1 MTYAQ
6 DPQFAEFL
14 LSNTQSEAFSQ
25 YLEEQNIPFQDIN
38 PLYKQIWYPLKR
50 LSDNL
55 LNDTLY
61 TTIPKLYIPQSLTAL
76 ENTGILQVQKRASL
90 ALTGENILLGFLD
103 SGISYTQPAFLDS
116 AGRTRIEAIWDQT
129 AIADQTNSAPFG
141 YGKLYTLTDIQNA
154 LQNTDPYAI
163 VPSLTKQATVQQ
175 SPV

>member
-1 MTYAQ
+1 MKERTPVTYAQ

-76 ENTGILQVQKRASL
+76 ENTGILQVQKRTSL
-90 ALTGENILLGFLD
+90 ALTGENILLGFLT
-103 SGISYTQPAFLDS
+103 SGIA
-116 AGRTRIEAIWDQT
+116 
-129 AIADQTNSAPFG
+129 
-141 YGKLYTLTDIQNA
+141 
-154 LQNTDPYAI
+154 
-163 VPSLTKQATVQQ
+163 
-175 SPV
+175 